1 MKIKTKLLIAF
12 SVATV
17 LPVLIV
23 SSITAFLASDQALQ
37 DFSKNSGQTLGAVE
51 KTFDQFITDIK
62 NVVGYISALLLMRN
76 H

>member
-23 SSITAFLASDQALQ
+23 CSITAYLSSNAALQ
-37 DFSKNSGQTLGAVE
+37 NFEKNSGQTVGSVE
-51 KTFDQFITDIK
+51 KTFELFITDIK
-62 NVVGYISALLLMRN
+62 M
-76 H
+76 